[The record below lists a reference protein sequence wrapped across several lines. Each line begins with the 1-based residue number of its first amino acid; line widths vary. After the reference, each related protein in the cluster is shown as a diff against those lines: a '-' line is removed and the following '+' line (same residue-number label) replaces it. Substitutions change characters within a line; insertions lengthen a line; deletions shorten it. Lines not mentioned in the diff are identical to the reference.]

1 MDKKKSTMS
10 ACKWV
15 AVLLHL
21 TCMVLAIIGVGKVYH
36 NDNYGK
42 GLDWLKITRYEETDE
57 FAAQLQTD
65 VNLIFEYVKYRDI
78 LEKDGQLD
86 LSVEMVELT
95 YAPGDD
101 RYYDLT
107 ELINYGKAHGLY
119 LDDNYMVRK
128 DPVPVMGD
136 EYAVLWRSYAEDIV
150 GTEPGS
156 ESASMYE
163 LAEEALNILSSY
175 YRVNNLLNS
184 KNTNMYYKIVY
195 QEFYGKQVT
204 SFSNIPTESE
214 AVDNL
219 DDEDDF
225 ILNMQKHLKV
235 TGENSLVETNLKT
248 PPSNLASMLESSNM
262 NNNNDYYMILGVDT
276 AFPKE
281 DAYQANAKAFLANRQ
296 DFIDGLWMSVIGF
309 LVCLLTLIFMLRQT
323 GREEFGGE
331 IILSGLDNAATELGL
346 LVWAGFS
353 LLVLYLVRDYGAKL
367 IRLVMLKDN
376 WPYGER
382 MVGMSAAY
390 ICALVG
396 GLSAYR
402 RYRSDRLWKNSL
414 IRRVGIHFKEYVTHK
429 NETFKMAA
437 MYGVYILLNLAF
449 AAAAHWALLNVGTG
463 WGTAVLII
471 LGFGWILF
479 SLWVFHLLFRKA
491 VQEDE
496 IGEALSR
503 ISGGDTTFQMELSNF
518 NGKPRVLA
526 EEINH
531 ISEGLEKALKEQVKS
546 ERLKTDLITNV
557 SHDIKTPLTSIINY
571 VDLIKREKIQDP
583 KILSYLA
590 VLEQKSQR
598 LKNLTEDLVEASKA
612 SSGNLNLEISD
623 IDFVELVNQ
632 TNGEFEEKFETR
644 NLSLVMNLPEEAAVI
659 KADGRRLWR
668 VLENLYNNAYKY
680 AMPGSRVYVDVTIEN
695 GQAVF
700 IMKNVS
706 ENPLNIH
713 AEDLTERFVRGD
725 VARTTEGSGL
735 GLSIA
740 KSLTELQK
748 GRFTLTIDG
757 DLFKACISF
766 PLV

>member
-10 ACKWV
+10 ACKWA

-21 TCMVLAIIGVGKVYH
+21 LCMVLAIIGVGKVYH
-36 NDNYGK
+36 NTNYGK
-42 GLDWLKITRYEETDE
+42 GLDWLKITKYEETEE
-57 FAAQLQTD
+57 FARQLQTD

-86 LSVEMVELT
+86 LSVDMVELT

-101 RYYDLT
+101 RYYDLND
-107 ELINYGKAHGLY
+107 LINYGKAHGLY
-119 LDDNYMVRK
+119 LDDAYMVRK
-128 DPVPVMGD
+128 DPVPVEGE
-136 EYAVLWRSYAEDIV
+136 EYTVVWKSYAEDIV

-156 ESASMYE
+156 ETASMYE
-163 LAEEALNILSSY
+163 LAEESLNILGSY
-175 YRVNNLLNS
+175 YRVNNLLNTKS
-184 KNTNMYYKIVY
+184 TNLYYKIVY
-195 QEFYGKQVT
+195 QEFYGKHVT
-204 SFSNIPTESE
+204 SFSNIPTDSE
-214 AVDNL
+214 AVENL
-219 DDEDDF
+219 EDEDDF
-225 ILNMQKHLKV
+225 ILNMSKHLKI
-235 TGENSLVETNLKT
+235 TGENSIVETNLKT

-276 AFPKE
+276 TFPKE
-281 DAYQANAKAFLANRQ
+281 DAYQANAKAFMDNRQ
-296 DFIDGLWMSVIGF
+296 DFINGLWMSAIGF
-309 LVCLLTLIFMLRQT
+309 MVCLLTLIFMLRQT

-331 IILSGLDNAATELGL
+331 IKLSGLDNAATELGF
-346 LVWAGFS
+346 LVWIGFS
-353 LLVLYLVRDYGAKL
+353 VLAIYLVRAYGAKL
-367 IRLVMLKDN
+367 IRLVMLKEN
-376 WPYGER
+376 WAYGER
-382 MVGMSAAY
+382 MVGMSSIY
-390 ICALVG
+390 LCVLVG
-396 GLSAYR
+396 SLSAYR

-414 IRRVGIHFKEYVTHK
+414 IRSVALHFRDYVNHK
-429 NETFKMAA
+429 NESFKMAA
-437 MYGVYILLNLAF
+437 VYGIYILLNLLI
-449 AAAAHWALLNVGTG
+449 AACAHWALLNVDKG
-463 WGTAVLII
+463 WGIAALVI
-471 LGFGWILF
+471 LGVSWLIF

-496 IGEALSR
+496 IGEALCR
-503 ISGGDTTFQMELSNF
+503 ISGGDTTFQIDLGHF
-518 NGKPRVLA
+518 NGKPKELA
-526 EEINH
+526 DGINH

-571 VDLIKREKIQDP
+571 VDLIKRENIQDP
-583 KILSYLA
+583 KILSYLD

-668 VLENLYNNAYKY
+668 VLENLYNNAFKY
-680 AMPGSRVYVDVTIEN
+680 AMPGSRVYVDVVIEN
-695 GQAVF
+695 KQAVF

-748 GRFTLTIDG
+748 GRFTITIDG
-757 DLFKACISF
+757 DLFKVCVSF
-766 PLV
+766 PTI

>member
-21 TCMVLAIIGVGKVYH
+21 FCMALAIIGVGKVYH
-36 NDNYGK
+36 NTNYGN
-42 GLDWLKITRYEETDE
+42 GLDWLKITRYEDTQE
-57 FAAQLQTD
+57 FADQLQTD

-78 LEKDGQLD
+78 LEKDSQLD
-86 LSVEMVELT
+86 LSVDMVELT

-101 RYYDLT
+101 RYYDLND
-107 ELINYGKAHGLY
+107 LVNYGKAHGLY
-119 LDDNYMVRK
+119 LDDDYKVRK
-128 DPVPVMGD
+128 DPVPVMGE
-136 EYAVLWRSYAEDIV
+136 EYAVIWKSYADDIV

-184 KNTNMYYKIVY
+184 KNSNLYYKIVF

-204 SFSNIPTESE
+204 SFSNIPSDSE
-214 AVDNL
+214 AVEML
-219 DDEDDF
+219 EDEDDF
-225 ILNMQKHLKV
+225 ILNMDKHLKV

-281 DAYQANAKAFLANRQ
+281 DAYQANARVFLDNRQ
-296 DFIDGLWMSVIGF
+296 DFINGLWMSAIGF
-309 LVCLLTLIFMLRQT
+309 AVCLLTLIFMLRQT
-323 GREEFGGE
+323 GKEEFGGE
-331 IILSGLDNAATELGL
+331 IVLSGLDKTATELGL

-353 LLVLYLVRDYGAKL
+353 VLAIYLVRAYGVKL
-367 IRLVMLKDN
+367 IHLVMLKDN
-376 WPYGER
+376 WAYGER
-382 MVGMSAAY
+382 MVGMSAVY
-390 ICALVG
+390 ICVLVG
-396 GLSAYR
+396 SLSAYR

-414 IRRVGIHFKEYVTHK
+414 LRRFAVNFREYVNHK
-429 NETFKMAA
+429 NESFKMSAI
-437 MYGVYILLNLAF
+437 YGAYILLNLLF
-449 AAAAHWALLNVGTG
+449 AVAAHVSLLNISKG
-463 WGTAVLII
+463 WGIACLAVLG
-471 LGFGWILF
+471 LGWLIF

-503 ISGGDTTFQMELSNF
+503 ISGGDTTFQMELSHF
-518 NGKPRVLA
+518 NGKPKVLA
-526 EEINH
+526 DEINH

-571 VDLIKREKIQDP
+571 VDLIKRENIQDP

-632 TNGEFEEKFETR
+632 TNGEFEEKFQTR
-644 NLSLVMNLPEEAAVI
+644 NLSLVMNLPEETAVI

-680 AMPGSRVYVDVTIEN
+680 AMPGSRVYVDVVVEN
-695 GQAVF
+695 RQAVF

-706 ENPLNIH
+706 ENPLNIN
-713 AEDLTERFVRGD
+713 ADDLTERFVRGD

-748 GRFTLTIDG
+748 GRFTITIDG
-757 DLFKACISF
+757 DLFKACVSF
-766 PLV
+766 PII